1 MNQRKS
7 SGWVPNEG
15 EAPADGPVD
24 TDAEPTIL
32 GMVQRVVTDG
42 RIYAE
47 TELER
52 QKLRASILGTA
63 GRDTALLVL
72 SALFLLLG
80 ALTTLLI
87 GCVWVLAPMIGVLA
101 ALALTLLVAFGV
113 VMILLVAAKARM
125 RNALRVT
132 FGKDEAE

>member
-1 MNQRKS
+1 M
-7 SGWVPNEG
+7 
-15 EAPADGPVD
+15 PVD

-72 SALFLLLG
+72 SALFLLFG

-87 GCVWVLAPMIGVLA
+87 GCVWVLAPVIGVLA

-125 RNALRVT
+125 RNALRVA

>member
-7 SGWVPNEG
+7 SGWAPDEG
-15 EAPADGPVD
+15 EAPADVPVD

-72 SALFLLLG
+72 SALFLLFG

-125 RNALRVT
+125 RNALRVA

>member
-1 MNQRKS
+1 MCLWTQTLSRQS
-7 SGWVPNEG
+7 SGWFN
-15 EAPADGPVD
+15 ALSLM
-24 TDAEPTIL
+24 AE
-32 GMVQRVVTDG
+32 
-42 RIYAE
+42 IYAE

-72 SALFLLLG
+72 SALFLLFG

-87 GCVWVLAPMIGVLA
+87 GCVWVLAPVIGVLA

-125 RNALRVT
+125 RNALRVA